1 MRRYPSLS
9 WEYGPK
15 TREILAAREL
25 AASNNPEEE
34 VTTDAEEHPRCGCAE
49 ATATPADQEE
59 EAEQIA
65 RWERGRR

>member
-1 MRRYPSLS
+1 MRRYPTLT

-25 AASNNPEEE
+25 EAADNPEE
-34 VTTDAEEHPRCGCAE
+34 VATDAEEHPQCGYAE
-49 ATATPADQEE
+49 ATTTPANQDE

-65 RWERGRR
+65 RWERDRR